1 MPPILGSMAP
11 ITWMVMTRDVS
22 HAVRVA
28 DQPVVVAAL
37 ILDVDTG
44 LIRGLSVAE
53 DVRDA
58 LAQAVARALN
68 TPAGSLPPGNP
79 QQVLAAV
86 GLRDLV
92 AAELGRRPGLNLIPS
107 IDEIVPGAEAEDIF
121 DSFVGSM
128 AGRRQPSDPP
138 TSADW
143 TVLYDRAQAY
153 AEAAPWKRW
162 ADDIDFVVDV
172 SADGKRR
179 HLRAVVMGNAGIQP
193 GLVLFPYEV
202 VEADLEHRDPAAPWP
217 YDPDTLVCSLD
228 DPAGV
233 PVEIRARALRYG
245 WPETAHLVPSFFGVD
260 EEGGRDFSAAD
271 ARLFA
276 VVTEAVLSRDSYH
289 HRPLP
294 KPGLPTEGHVAL
306 PSSVSA
312 RYSVF
317 HQNRPD

>member
-1 MPPILGSMAP
+1 
-11 ITWMVMTRDVS
+11 
-22 HAVRVA
+22 
-28 DQPVVVAAL
+28 
-37 ILDVDTG
+37 
-44 LIRGLSVAE
+44 
-53 DVRDA
+53 
-58 LAQAVARALN
+58 
-68 TPAGSLPPGNP
+68 
-79 QQVLAAV
+79 
-86 GLRDLV
+86 
-92 AAELGRRPGLNLIPS
+92 
-107 IDEIVPGAEAEDIF
+107 
-121 DSFVGSM
+121 
-128 AGRRQPSDPP
+128 
-138 TSADW
+138 
-143 TVLYDRAQAY
+143 
-153 AEAAPWKRW
+153 
-162 ADDIDFVVDV
+162 
-172 SADGKRR
+172 
-179 HLRAVVMGNAGIQP
+179 
-193 GLVLFPYEV
+193 
-202 VEADLEHRDPAAPWP
+202 
-217 YDPDTLVCSLD
+217 VCSLE